1 MATDPCV
8 PTLPPAFGSG
18 DALCSGPQHAP
29 SIPSH
34 ALSQSSAGGFS
45 CHSVTLRVS
54 VVTTSPQSA
63 FTALAIRLVVLAVAH
78 LSVQG
83 QSKQSVVVHQ
93 GGDAALSCRL
103 CLIACN
109 SRQFDEVDGLVD
121 ESEPG
126 RDR

>member
-1 MATDPCV
+1 MATDPCGT
-8 PTLPPAFGSG
+8 TLPPAFVSS
-18 DALCSGPQHAP
+18 DPLFSRPLRAA
-29 SIPSH
+29 SIPTHS
-34 ALSQSSAGGFS
+34 LSQSPAGGFS

-63 FTALAIRLVVLAVAH
+63 FTALAIAFLVSAVAC
-78 LSVQG
+78 LSVHG

-93 GGDAALSCRL
+93 GGEAAVSCRL

-109 SRQFDEVDGLVD
+109 SSQFDEVDGLVD
-121 ESEPG
+121 ESEPS